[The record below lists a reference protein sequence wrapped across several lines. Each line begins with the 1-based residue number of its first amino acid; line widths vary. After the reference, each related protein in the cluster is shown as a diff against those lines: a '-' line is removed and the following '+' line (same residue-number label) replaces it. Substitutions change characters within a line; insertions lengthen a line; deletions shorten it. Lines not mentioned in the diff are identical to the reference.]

1 MIAFCRE
8 IARLA
13 EEKESKVR
21 SIIGQR
27 SHRRH
32 NLRYTFYERICKLEL
47 KARGNPNYIY
57 LDSVF

>member
-27 SHRRH
+27 SHAYRRH
-32 NLRYTFYERICKLEL
+32 NLRDTYYYERVQAGIES
-47 KARGNPNYIY
+47 AW
-57 LDSVF
+57 